1 MFALEV
7 LEVHSHYQLVNCS
20 QLVSSLT
27 YLVFAALIATVV
39 FVLKQ
44 WTSTAREHQQFELA
58 EPGQQNSGGPRN
70 ILQKWRTKIL
80 VKMLSRTT
88 IFFLALLIPTAIFVA
103 FFVSNLNTDNDANNS
118 FLVDPSVIE
127 NDHAEVLNDKAD
139 NLFW

>member
-7 LEVHSHYQLVNCS
+7 HAQYQLKYCS

-27 YLVFAALIATVV
+27 WLVSAALIATVV
-39 FVLKQ
+39 FLIKQ

-58 EPGQQNSGGPRN
+58 EPEQQNSGPRN
-70 ILQKWRTKIL
+70 ILHKWRMKIL

-88 IFFLALLIPTAIFVA
+88 LFFLALLIPTAVFVA
-103 FFVSNLNTDNDANNS
+103 FFVSSLNTDNDANNS
-118 FLVDPSVIE
+118 FIVDPVVIE